1 MSNMEHNLQPPQKGE
16 RPRAEWGRA
25 VVDSIN
31 AGRVSGGRGVLVSQ
45 DPTGTVFKLK
55 RTWPQVRDEEPPMPF
70 DVLVEAVADVPTAH
84 VWIPLDRTML
94 VSRNGLPAAFAP
106 SGALAALPVADG
118 WAELSHGDVTAG
130 TWIVWIRI
138 YDDAGDYSYDI
149 NITAADG
156 SGIDD
161 LPAMAAGVESE
172 TLARRNATPVVLAV
186 IEGGNVQQRRRGH
199 VQTYYAHPDI
209 EGDGGVAS
217 LDWREA
223 SQRMEIRNFSDM
235 TDVLGGPPSMSDGD
249 YPNFQVVCRQH
260 FANASTRVE
269 YIAMGDLAE
278 ALVNTLTEV
287 YEDPSPWQDAWDDY
301 IGDRIQNI
309 YGGGDADTITY
320 IYNILDNRY
329 WLKGGTAAD
338 CYGDEIGN
346 GVAEGA
352 IIDLANLWLVKTNGT
367 ASLNWESMEIYD
379 GTGDD
384 SILWHARQL
393 WDGLAAPSMSLD
405 WAARKLWDGQVGQV
419 EAVNWGDRLLY
430 DSAGDEAADWGD
442 RQLMSPAIALPTVDW
457 GFGFLLTTAGGL
469 ADKVTAS
476 WMTGELFDPAGW
488 GQHTPNMATLN
499 WIARQLDGAWA
510 VNSGGSLATP
520 SLILSGTTVTGV
532 ATVAVVTAV
541 DFGTQTVTTQNVKV
555 LT

>member
-1 MSNMEHNLQPPQKGE
+1 MDRILEPTPNTPLSASWA
-16 RPRAEWGRA
+16 RDVTRALNRLR
-25 VVDSIN
+25 I
-31 AGRVSGGRGVLVSQ
+31 SGGRGVLVGQ
-45 DPTGTVFKLK
+45 DAHGVNISLAPANPAPVIE
-55 RTWPQVRDEEPPMPF
+55 RPMPF
-70 DVLVEAVADVPTAH
+70 DVRILPVAGVPTAH

-94 VSRNGLPAAFAP
+94 VSRNGLPAAFTAGG
-106 SGALAALPVADG
+106 SLDALPVADG
-118 WAELSHGDVTAG
+118 WAELSHGDITAG
-130 TWIVWIRI
+130 TWIVWLRI

-161 LPAMAAGVESE
+161 LPAMAEGVETE
-172 TLARRNATPVVLAV
+172 TQARRNATPVVLAV

-199 VQTYYAHPDI
+199 VQTYYARPDI

-223 SQRMEIRNFSDM
+223 SQRMEIRNFADM

-287 YEDPSPWQDAWDDY
+287 YEDPSPWQDAWDNY

-309 YGGGDADTITY
+309 FGGGGDDTLVFIF
-320 IYNILDNRY
+320 NILDDRY

-346 GVAEGA
+346 GVVQGA
-352 IIDLANLWLVKTNGT
+352 IIDLANLGLVKETGFMT
-367 ASLNWESMEIYD
+367 LSWSAMESYD
-379 GTGDD
+379 ATGRD
-384 SILWHARQL
+384 SILWHVRQL
-393 WDGLAAPSMSLD
+393 WDGQAAQKLAAD
-405 WAARKLWDGQVGQV
+405 WAARKLWDGQAAQK
-419 EAVNWGDRLLY
+419 L
-430 DSAGDEAADWGD
+430 AADWMERTLNHSSG
-442 RQLMSPAIALPTVDW
+442 RVIFDW
-457 GFGFLLTTAGGL
+457 
-469 ADKVTAS
+469 D
-476 WMTGELFDPAGW
+476 TGELFDASADPAVGVINLNGGLYDGFGNAVLRW
-488 GQHTPNMATLN
+488 RGAGARTLN
-499 WIARQLDGAWA
+499 GAWQVNALDG
-510 VNSGGSLATP
+510 SFATP
-520 SLILSGTTVTGV
+520 SITLNGTTVTGV